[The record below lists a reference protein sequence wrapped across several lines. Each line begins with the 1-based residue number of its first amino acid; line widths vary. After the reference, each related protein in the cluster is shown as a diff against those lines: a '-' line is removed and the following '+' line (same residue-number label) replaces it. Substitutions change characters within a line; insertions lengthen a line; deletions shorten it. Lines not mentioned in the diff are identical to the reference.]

1 MQLINSF
8 LDILLIIVVLGAGFL
23 ITLISAKALSLP
35 SGRAILIYF
44 WHTFFS
50 FIYAWYTIE
59 FYGDTIFYYR
69 ESQNGID
76 PFGFSTQSIVFIGSL
91 IYEIFE
97 ISFLGMGFVFGMFG
111 LIGLLIFDSS
121 LRFITKNKSNNIKIL
136 ATLFIFLPSV
146 SFWSSGLGKDA
157 VAFMAVNLV
166 LWASLNLYNRKIPM
180 IFGIIFMLLIRPHIA
195 AVILIA
201 LTLSIFF
208 ERKIN
213 IINRVFLTIVVFIT
227 AYIVVNSALNY
238 LNFNQDLNLQN
249 IINYIKQRQEYNWKG
264 FGGGTDI
271 RSMSLPMQILNYL
284 FKPLPYEA
292 NSIRSM
298 LASIDNIFLLYLFII
313 GLYSKFKGSSV
324 HPNINLIFF
333 MIYGFGLLVI
343 LSMTTANTG
352 IALRQKWMVLP
363 FLIVLFF
370 SFIPNK
376 KNSIIVK

>member
-23 ITLISAKALSLP
+23 ITLISAKILSLP

-69 ESQNGID
+69 EAQKGID
-76 PFGFSTQSIVFIGSL
+76 PFGFSTQSIVFISSL

-97 ISFLGMGFVFGMFG
+97 ISFLGMGFIFGMFG
-111 LIGLLIFDSS
+111 LIGLLTFDSS
-121 LRFITKNKSNNIKIL
+121 LRFITKNKSKNIKIL

-157 VAFMAVNLV
+157 IAFMAVNLV
-166 LWASLNLYNRKIPM
+166 LWASLNLYNRKFPM
-180 IFGIIFMLLIRPHIA
+180 ILGIFFMLLIRPHVA
-195 AVILIA
+195 ALILIA
-201 LTLSIFF
+201 LTLSVSF

-213 IINRVFLTIVVFIT
+213 IVSRFFLTIVVV
-227 AYIVVNSALNY
+227 IVSYFVVTLSLKY
-238 LNFNQDLNLQN
+238 LNFNLDLNLQN
-249 IINYIKQRQEYNWKG
+249 LTNYIKNRQLYNWEG
-264 FGGGTDI
+264 LSGGIDI
-271 RSMSLPMQILNYL
+271 RSMSLPNQIFTYL

-292 NSIRSM
+292 NSVRAM
-298 LASIDNIFLLYLFII
+298 LASIENIFLLFLFII
-313 GLYSKFKGSSV
+313 GLYSKFKGSSF

-333 MIYGFGLLVI
+333 LIYGFGLLVI
-343 LSMTTANTG
+343 LSMTTANIG
-352 IALRQKWMVLP
+352 ISLRQKWMVLP
-363 FLIVLFF
+363 FLIVLLF
-370 SFIPNK
+370 SFMPNK
-376 KNSIIVK
+376 KNSMVVD